1 MNVLYVGT
9 RNPGKLR
16 EIQAI
21 LTGPGYRVASID
33 ELDDAPAVPE
43 TEDTFAGNAA
53 KKALALARFAGAPV
67 VADDSGL
74 AVDALNGRPGVLS
87 ARFAGRQGDDQANID
102 LLLDDLT
109 AFPRPEQRA
118 ARFVCAVALALPRN
132 LLFSCRGTTEGRILA
147 ARDGTGGFGYDP
159 VFYGTE
165 LGASFGRVTA
175 EEKNRVSHRGKAFR
189 TLDGWIASHLD
200 EVFPG

>member
-33 ELDDAPAVPE
+33 ELDGAPTVPE
-43 TEDTFAGNAA
+43 TEDTFAGNAT
-53 KKALALARFAGAPV
+53 KKALALAQFAKAPV

-87 ARFAGRQGDDQANID
+87 ARFAGRQGDDEANID
-102 LLLDDLT
+102 LLLDDLA
-109 AFPRPEQRA
+109 AFPRPEQRT
-118 ARFVCAVALALPRN
+118 ARFECAVALALPRK

-165 LGASFGRVTA
+165 LGASFGRATA

-189 TLDGWIASHLD
+189 TLDGWLASHLD